1 MKIPNQVDELLE
13 TQKIFLKTTTKSP
26 PKDNDV
32 NVRSFKQVV
41 MMTDDTLLK

>member
-1 MKIPNQVDELLE
+1 MRIPNQVNKVLE
-13 TQKIFLKTTTKSP
+13 TEKMFLKTTTKSP

-41 MMTDDTLLK
+41 TMTDDTLLK